1 MSAQEKNP
9 YIAGRSTGRLA
20 LKAGAWYV
28 VSQLIIRGLT
38 FLTTPIFTRLLS
50 TDEYGVVRVYETWMD
65 MLLPVFG
72 LCIYQS
78 MSRAKLDFEKDY
90 YEYHSSVQ
98 ALILLFCAVLA
109 ALLMIFRGAAGR
121 VLSMNVLMMGVML
134 CFMPMNSAIATYQ
147 NREKQLLHYRSNVVV
162 MALVAVPATLIS
174 IAAVW
179 YFKKHAPG
187 ASLSDVRI
195 VSFYLPQIIVGLV
208 ITIMVFVRGR
218 FTVKL
223 SHWAYALKFSLPLI
237 PHLLSM
243 YVLSQCDRLMIK
255 SMCGDTKAAIFSL
268 AVTLQYVL
276 YVVIDAVEGS
286 WLPWLFEK
294 LNERDNGDPALAK
307 ARSRE
312 IEKPFIVMMAA
323 ACGLALM
330 LQLAAPELIAVLGG
344 EPYADAR
351 YIIAPLLMSSL
362 FAFGSRLFVSIEKYN
377 KKTLLT
383 ALCTMLVAAVNVP
396 LNYIFIKRCGY
407 IAAAYTTAF
416 CYMLLL
422 LIHAG
427 FVRLLIKEDCMKLY
441 KPYGMI
447 LACGAL
453 LGLVM
458 LLYSWKY
465 GFIVRYAA
473 IAAALAFVIIRYHG
487 VIISFIKNKTGRT
500 A

>member
-1 MSAQEKNP
+1 MSRSDKKLDIRSQ
-9 YIAGRSTGRLA
+9 STGRLA

-28 VSQLIIRGLT
+28 VSQLVIRGLT

-50 TDEYGVVRVYETWMD
+50 TSEYGVVRVYESWMD

-78 MSRAKLDFEKDY
+78 MSRAKLDFEEDY

-98 ALILLFCAVLA
+98 ALVLLFCALLA
-109 ALLMIFRGAAGR
+109 ALLLVFRGTAEKL
-121 VLSMNVLMMGVML
+121 LSMNPLMLCVML
-134 CFMPMNSAIATYQ
+134 AFMPMTAAVAIYQ
-147 NREKQLLHYRSNVVV
+147 NREKQLLHYKSNVVV
-162 MALVAVPATLIS
+162 MALCAIPATLIS

-179 YFKKHAPG
+179 YFKYHSS

-208 ITIMVFVRGR
+208 VTAMVFKRGGLR
-218 FTVKL
+218 IRL
-223 SHWAYALKFSLPLI
+223 SHWTYALRFSLPLI

-255 SMCGDTKAAIFSL
+255 SMCGADRAAIFSL

-294 LNERDNGDPALAK
+294 LKERDTGERELFDK
-307 ARSRE
+307 RSRE
-312 IEKPFIVMMAA
+312 IEKPFIIMTFA
-323 ACGLALM
+323 ACGLALL
-330 LQLAAPELIAVLGG
+330 LQLAAPELIFALGG
-344 EPYADAR
+344 EPYAESK
-351 YIIAPLLMSSL
+351 YIVAPLLLSSL
-362 FAFGSRLFVSIEKYN
+362 FAFCSRLFVSIEKYN
-377 KKTLLT
+377 KKTLFT

-396 LNYIFIKRCGY
+396 LNYIFIKTHGY

-416 CYMLLL
+416 CYMLLM

-427 FVRLLIKEDCMKLY
+427 FVRLFLRERCISLL
-441 KPYGMI
+441 KPYGII
-447 LACGAL
+447 LCCGAL
-453 LGLVM
+453 LGLIM
-458 LLYSWKY
+458 LLYSLSFGIY
-465 GFIVRYAA
+465 IRYAT
-473 IAAALAFVIIRYHG
+473 IAFCLAFAFFKYRG
-487 VIISFIKNKTGRT
+487 VIVSFIKSRRG